1 MAANTSGRTRS
12 GRSGSPVEPQSID
25 DCTQYS
31 DIHVSKLARFF
42 HSHPAWVAAAK
53 NVVDGASSRVYFS
66 HVPGEFHLLRHDGQS
81 LLLPGPT
88 SDPDFAFR
96 FTPSSID
103 AITAESGDV
112 GDFAVALFRAIVDR
126 NPEEQVGFHVVAPFR
141 RLLVRGY
148 VGLLLKSGPKVLR
161 YGATHGITTVGD
173 LRRFLAQTRV
183 SDPRWKDL

>member
-1 MAANTSGRTRS
+1 MATQPSGRTRAK
-12 GRSGSPVEPQSID
+12 RSGSPAHPHGIE
-25 DCTQYS
+25 DCAQYS
-31 DIHVSKLARFF
+31 DPYVSKLAQFF
-42 HSHPAWVAAAK
+42 LSHPAWIAAAK
-53 NVVDGASSRVYFS
+53 NVADGASSRVYFS

-96 FTPSSID
+96 FTPPSID
-103 AITAESGDV
+103 AITSVAGDV

-126 NPEEQVGFHVVAPFR
+126 NPEEQIGFRVVAPFR

-161 YGATHGITTVGD
+161 YGASHGITTVGD
-173 LRRFLAQTRV
+173 LRRFIAQTRV
-183 SDPRWKDL
+183 NDPRWRDL